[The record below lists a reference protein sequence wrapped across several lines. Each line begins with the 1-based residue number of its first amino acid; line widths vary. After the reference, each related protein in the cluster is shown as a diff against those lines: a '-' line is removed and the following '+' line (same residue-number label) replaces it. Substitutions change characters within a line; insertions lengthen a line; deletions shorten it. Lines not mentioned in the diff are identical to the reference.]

1 MTLQDGVRG
10 RAAAGGRLTLG
21 LAVGASLLSAVVD
34 SAHAQHVEPPPP
46 AAYALQNV
54 TVVRADGARA
64 TAQTVIVRGGR
75 IEAIGRGLAVPLD
88 ARVLTGD
95 TVYVYPGLIDGQGTV
110 RFEFPRDTTN
120 RANVRSWDAPRVVQ
134 GFLPSRRVV
143 DFLAATGGDG
153 ADLRKKGVVAVAVHP
168 SPTDPLMPGRG
179 ALVMLRREAATPQQL
194 LIEPVLAP
202 LFTLRGARG
211 VYPATIMAVVPW
223 YRQLFM
229 DAQRQVQLTQV
240 ASADPRAVMPPA
252 HDPDM
257 AVVQEVLR
265 EGRVFFAAN
274 DAEEIRRVLRL
285 SEEFRLRPVIVGGT
299 EAWRVAD
306 ELRARNVP
314 VLLNVDFG
322 TPRRWKPDAARD
334 TAPNGEVDPG
344 VEREKRQ
351 FEERYRGAARLAE
364 AGVTFALVSGGRG
377 DLLAGARRAV
387 EYGLPEAAALRALTA
402 TPATLY
408 GVPNLV
414 RVEAG
419 MPATFIVADRPL
431 LEKDARVLYTFVEG
445 SLERGVEQRAAPA
458 AAGAVQEGGDAPA
471 GDIIQVAGTWRFEI
485 TGPMSQDATVRL
497 TQEGTTLSGTME
509 GIGGTLSL
517 TGTIEGER
525 LTLHTTV
532 TMGGQ
537 SIPLTFAG
545 TVRGNE
551 ASGTVDTPMGGLDWT
566 ARRIDGGEAG
576 R

>member
-10 RAAAGGRLTLG
+10 GAAAGGRLALG
-21 LAVGASLLSAVVD
+21 LAVGATLLSAAGA
-34 SAHAQHVEPPPP
+34 SAHAQHAEPPPP
-46 AAYALQNV
+46 AAYALENV
-54 TVVRADGARA
+54 TVVRADGAR
-64 TAQTVIVRGGR
+64 TTDQTVIVRGGR
-75 IEAIGRGLAVPLD
+75 IEAIGRGLPVPLD

-95 TVYVYPGLIDGQGTV
+95 SLYVYPGLIDGQGTV

-120 RANVRSWDAPRVVQ
+120 RASVRSWDAPRVVQ
-134 GFLPSRRVV
+134 GFMPSRRVV
-143 DFLAATGGDG
+143 DFLAATGTDG
-153 ADLRKKGVVAVAVHP
+153 ADLRKKGVVAVAVQP

-179 ALVMLRREAATPQQL
+179 AFVMLRRDATTPQQL
-194 LIEPVLAP
+194 LIEPVLP
-202 LFTLRGARG
+202 PMLTLRGGRG
-211 VYPATIMAVVPW
+211 VYPMTVMAVVPW
-223 YRQLFM
+223 YRQLFL
-229 DAQRQVQLTQV
+229 DAHRQAQLAQV
-240 ASADPRAVMPPA
+240 ASADPRVALPPA
-252 HDPDM
+252 HDPDL

-274 DAEEIRRVLRL
+274 DAEEIRHVLRL
-285 SEEFRLRPVIVGGT
+285 SEEFRLRPVIVGGN
-299 EAWRVAD
+299 EAWRVAS

-314 VLLNVDFG
+314 VLVNVDFG
-322 TPRRWKPDAARD
+322 TPRRWKPDAA
-334 TAPNGEVDPG
+334 PNGEAEPG
-344 VEREKRQ
+344 VVREQRQ
-351 FEERYRGAARLAE
+351 FEERYRNAARLAE

-377 DLLAGARRAV
+377 DLLAGARKAV

-402 TPATLY
+402 APATIY
-408 GVPNLV
+408 GVPNMV

-431 LEKDARVLYTFVEG
+431 FEKEARVVYTFVEG
-445 SLERGVEQRAAPA
+445 SLERGAEQRARRD

-497 TQEGTTLSGTME
+497 AQEGTTLSGTME
-509 GIGGTLSL
+509 GIGGSLSL

-537 SIPLTFAG
+537 SIPLTFVG